1 MKKYSCIFFDLDHTL
16 WDFEAN
22 SAETLETLF
31 HHHALREKGISSFP
45 YFIETFVRINT
56 HLWDLHDRGLIGPEV
71 IREQRFHRVLTEAGL
86 DDYKLSQHFSKEY
99 LAALP
104 YKKHLITQAKETL
117 DYLFPKY
124 PMVIVTNGFDE
135 LQTTK
140 MKSAGIKDYFK
151 HVVTS
156 QRAGNRKPSR
166 EIFEFALSES
176 GFKPAEAVMIGDNLL
191 TDIVGARTAG
201 LDTVYFNPANKTH
214 DENVTFEIS
223 SLRELRTLL

>member
-22 SAETLETLF
+22 SAETLEALF
-31 HHHALREKGISSFP
+31 HQHALFEKGISSFP
-45 YFIETFVRINT
+45 YFMETFVRVNT
-56 HLWDLHDRGLIGPEV
+56 HLWDLHDRGQIGPDV
-71 IREQRFHRVLTEAGL
+71 IREERFHLVLTAAGL
-86 DDYKLSQHFSKEY
+86 DDFKLSELISEEY

-104 YKKHLITQAKETL
+104 YKKNLIAQAKETL

-135 LQTTK
+135 LQTKK
-140 MKSAGIKDYFK
+140 MNSAGIKDYFK

-166 EIFEFALSES
+166 EIFEFALAES
-176 GFKPAEAVMIGDNLL
+176 GFNPSESVMIGDNLL

-201 LDTVYFNPANKTH
+201 LDTIYFNPAGKTH
-214 DENVTFEIS
+214 TENVTFEIS
-223 SLRELRTLL
+223 ALNDLRTLL